1 MRLIHLS
8 DLHLGKRLDN
18 YSLAEDQ
25 GYILSE
31 ILNIIDDQKPEA
43 VLIAG
48 DIYDKTVP
56 PVEAVEM
63 FDDFLVKLSKRG
75 VQVYVISGNHDSPE
89 RLAFGERL
97 MEVSGVHISPVYQ
110 GVVEPIQQKD
120 SYGFVNIYMLPFVKP
135 ANVRRFFPD
144 EEITSYT
151 QAIKVAIDHMNVNT
165 NERNV
170 LIAHQFVTGAERS
183 ESEEISVGG
192 LDNVDASVFEPFDY
206 VALGHI
212 HGPQNIMPGK
222 IRYCG
227 TPLKYSFSE
236 EKHIKSV
243 TVLELGEK
251 GNVHVETIPLRPL
264 RELRTL
270 RGRFSELISRQFYE
284 DTSYPSDYIRVILTD
299 EEDVLEAMSRL
310 RAIYTNI
317 VRLKYD
323 NTRTRH
329 YAELEVMNEVEKRSP
344 LSLFKEFYEQQ
355 NGMTLSEEQTS
366 YIEDLIEGIWE
377 EKQ

>member
-120 SYGFVNIYMLPFVKP
+120 S
-135 ANVRRFFPD
+135 
-144 EEITSYT
+144 
-151 QAIKVAIDHMNVNT
+151 
-165 NERNV
+165 
-170 LIAHQFVTGAERS
+170 
-183 ESEEISVGG
+183 
-192 LDNVDASVFEPFDY
+192 
-206 VALGHI
+206 
-212 HGPQNIMPGK
+212 
-222 IRYCG
+222 
-227 TPLKYSFSE
+227 
-236 EKHIKSV
+236 
-243 TVLELGEK
+243 
-251 GNVHVETIPLRPL
+251 
-264 RELRTL
+264 
-270 RGRFSELISRQFYE
+270 
-284 DTSYPSDYIRVILTD
+284 
-299 EEDVLEAMSRL
+299 
-310 RAIYTNI
+310 
-317 VRLKYD
+317 
-323 NTRTRH
+323 
-329 YAELEVMNEVEKRSP
+329 
-344 LSLFKEFYEQQ
+344 
-355 NGMTLSEEQTS
+355 
-366 YIEDLIEGIWE
+366 
-377 EKQ
+377 